1 MTPLSLPV
9 KHQAGVLTVGAAR
22 RFAAETLA
30 AAGVASPWAD
40 AGILLSFVSG
50 VPYRELG
57 GRAGEGVAPG
67 DAARLR
73 ALARRRLA
81 GEPAQLIV
89 GVAPFLGLELPVRA
103 GVFIPRAET
112 EGLAVLAESLIAEV
126 SAPVVVDLYAG
137 VGPLAIYLARRFPA
151 ATVLAVEADPLAAAL
166 ITENAAAHGVAVT
179 VLPGDV
185 GAAAVADGLPAAD
198 LIVANPPYIKTAD
211 IGTLPAEV
219 RDWEPRAALD
229 GGADGLACY
238 PLIADLARRRL
249 KPGGVLAV
257 EIAEEGGADVS
268 HLCEAVGDAEVKKD
282 LAGRD
287 RYVTAR
293 RR

>member
-9 KHQAGVLTVGAAR
+9 KHHAGVLTVGAAR

-67 DAARLR
+67 DAARLW
-73 ALARRRLA
+73 ALTRRRAA

-137 VGPLAIYLARRFPA
+137 VGPLAVYLARRFPA
-151 ATVLAVEADPLAAAL
+151 ATVLAVEADALAAAL
-166 ITENAAAHGVAVT
+166 IKENAAAYDVT
-179 VLPGDV
+179 VGVLPFDV
-185 GAAAVADGLPAAD
+185 GAAALAERLPAAD
-198 LIVANPPYIKTAD
+198 LVVANPPYIKTAD
-211 IGTLPAEV
+211 VAALPAEV

-229 GGADGLACY
+229 GGVDGLACY
-238 PLIADLARRRL
+238 PVIADFARRRL
-249 KPGGVLAV
+249 KAGGTLAV
-257 EIAEEGGADVS
+257 EIAEEGGAAVS
-268 HLCEAVGDAEVKKD
+268 RIFEPVGDTEVKKD